1 MKSQKYIDTE
11 NKIKPLPLGRGQ
23 LPCNFLF
30 SVPQTPNKPC
40 TKVHGKY
47 RDFVIY
53 KFFTSMAADLSAF

>member
-30 SVPQTPNKPC
+30 SVLQTPNKPC

-47 RDFVIY
+47 REFVI
-53 KFFTSMAADLSAF
+53 KKNI